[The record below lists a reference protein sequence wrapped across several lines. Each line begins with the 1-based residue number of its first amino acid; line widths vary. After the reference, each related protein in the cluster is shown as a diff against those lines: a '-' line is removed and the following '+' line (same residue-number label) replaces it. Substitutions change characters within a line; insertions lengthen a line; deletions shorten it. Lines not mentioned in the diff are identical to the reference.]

1 MTNFF
6 DNQRQ
11 FSFPLREKH
20 YQYFTELFAILG
32 LSKFENGD
40 AVPLELWVGLVQAM
54 ADVSGYRVSFQAT
67 VLEPVAGDQNQ
78 EKIVDY
84 REVASA
90 DPTLFVKPA
99 DSGPGPLNC

>member
-1 MTNFF
+1 MKETGH
-6 DNQRQ
+6 
-11 FSFPLREKH
+11 SISEKQ
-20 YQYFTELFAILG
+20 YRYFTELFAILG

-67 VLEPVAGDQNQ
+67 VLESAAEGQNQ
-78 EKIVDY
+78 EKIVGY

-90 DPTLFVKPA
+90 DPTLLVKPA